1 MEIDNNAIE
10 SAIKAYYRERYSI
23 EDNSALYEYIENSK
37 QSIFNASLSYANTFI
52 GLNAKLKNTFDGVNA
67 YTINSYNYDR
77 CMSIAYVYINLC
89 DKYSKVSNVHGYSKL
104 TGIENIT
111 LREWGSNR
119 NVSNNYSTII
129 KILSC
134 SNENMLSDLLL
145 ESRNNIGVIAVLNHN
160 HNWANSTVIHEHRLT
175 MNTDK
180 QSLQT
185 KYSQYIDDNTDNKD

>member
-1 MEIDNNAIE
+1 MDIDSNTIE

-37 QSIFNASLSYANTFI
+37 QAIFNAALTYANTFI
-52 GLNAKLKNTFDGVNA
+52 GLNAKLKNQFDGVNA
-67 YTINSYNYDR
+67 YTINSYNYDK
-77 CMSIAYVYINLC
+77 CIKIAYVYIDLC

-104 TGIENIT
+104 TGIDNVT
-111 LREWGSNR
+111 LNEWANDR
-119 NVSNNYSTII
+119 KVSNSYKNII

-160 HNWANSTVIHEHRLT
+160 YNWANSTVIHEHRLT
-175 MNTDK
+175 MNSDK